1 MPERWRAKSQL
12 NSAVRAPPI
21 CRKPV
26 GEGAKRVTTCCDI
39 NAPDTLGRE
48 VEQLADFALR
58 PGLAPVQAVAQGQD
72 PALVVGE
79 AAQELVDL
87 AGQQGLGHQLERGL
101 SRMVDHQVAQAGVA
115 VLADGGVQAD
125 GVAVVVEQFGQ
136 HALVDLQRF
145 GQFGQGGRAAVLGFE
160 LALDPAG
167 AADLVADVGGYA
179 HRVGRVLD
187 GPADRLADPPG
198 GVRGEL
204 EALAPV
210 ELLDGVDEAE
220 VALLDEVGERQARPL
235 VLTGDRD
242 HEPEVGIDEPGGGVL
257 AGHDLLAEVPLLA
270 GG

>member
-1 MPERWRAKSQL
+1 
-12 NSAVRAPPI
+12 
-21 CRKPV
+21 
-26 GEGAKRVTTCCDI
+26 
-39 NAPDTLGRE
+39 
-48 VEQLADFALR
+48 
-58 PGLAPVQAVAQGQD
+58 
-72 PALVVGE
+72 
-79 AAQELVDL
+79 
-87 AGQQGLGHQLERGL
+87 
-101 SRMVDHQVAQAGVA
+101 
-115 VLADGGVQAD
+115 
-125 GVAVVVEQFGQ
+125 
-136 HALVDLQRF
+136 
-145 GQFGQGGRAAVLGFE
+145 
-160 LALDPAG
+160 
-167 AADLVADVGGYA
+167 
-179 HRVGRVLD
+179 VGRVLD